1 MRFGADPVR
10 PWAYGLMIL
19 PVQSAYASGSYRC
32 LLCGPADQHEPD
44 CLARIGMTAELL
56 SQLFGATN
64 RFRPGQ
70 REAYIAYWRTGSAV
84 VAANAFRYLQVK

>member
-1 MRFGADPVR
+1 
-10 PWAYGLMIL
+10 
-19 PVQSAYASGSYRC
+19 
-32 LLCGPADQHEPD
+32 
-44 CLARIGMTAELL
+44 MTAELL

>member
-1 MRFGADPVR
+1 L
-10 PWAYGLMIL
+10 AYGLMIL